1 MPAKIRAVGDAA
13 TKVIFSLIAAGF
25 LVELFRFINQ
35 EVKPNYSLRLDSHTV
50 FSFSQLAEHKKKP
63 QKTNRILLT
72 HKRGE

>member
-35 EVKPNYSLRLDSHTV
+35 EVKPNYSLRLDSHC
-50 FSFSQLAEHKKKP
+50 FFIQPAS
-63 QKTNRILLT
+63 
-72 HKRGE
+72 